1 MPGGEPPKPLSVA
14 IAKIDTAWKE
24 MERGASAQSVLNVL
38 DPLIEKRLGN
48 LLDGFRQCAPELG
61 PLLDFRASICEL
73 WRIRK
78 ELKDAG
84 KLGKSAA
91 AVLESITQTSTNK
104 P

>member
-1 MPGGEPPKPLSVA
+1 MEAVKPVSAA
-14 IAKIDTAWKE
+14 IAKIDAAWKE
-24 MERGASAQSVLNVL
+24 MERGASAESVLRVL
-38 DPLIEKRLGN
+38 DPLVERRLGV

-84 KLGKSAA
+84 KLGKNAA
-91 AVLESITQTSTNK
+91 QVLEGIVNVKQAS
-104 P
+104 